1 MYIGFDPYHLL
12 FVFIPMAVLMGLA
25 QLWVKGA
32 YAKYSHIA
40 TRQGVTGAEAA
51 QVILRAAGIHDVRV
65 EQVDGFLSDHYSP
78 TDKVLR
84 LSPRNYSGNSIAAV
98 GIAAHEAGHA
108 IQHAKRYAP
117 LVVRNIAVPL
127 ANIGSTFGW
136 IALMIGLMISG
147 GNPGHP
153 LVLLGIGG
161 IAAIAVF
168 QIINLPGEFDA
179 SRRALQVL
187 PEIGILTAEENR
199 GARAVLTAAAMTYV
213 AATIAAIVELLYW
226 LWRLGLIG
234 GNSREERPSRRPPGA
249 TRPLPKGGV
258 VQDRVTPCRPSPRG
272 NRILGAPASLPA
284 RARVKATDRDRVP
297 SCEFFGLS

>member
-1 MYIGFDPYHLL
+1 MVFDPYYLL
-12 FVFIPMAVLMGLA
+12 FVFIPMAILMGLA

-32 YAKYSHIA
+32 YAKYSHVG

-51 QVILRAAGIHDVRV
+51 KVILRAAGIHDVRV

-78 TDKVLR
+78 AEKVLR
-84 LSPRNYSGNSIAAV
+84 LSPRNYSGNSIAAI

-108 IQHAKRYAP
+108 IQHATRYAP

-136 IALMIGLMISG
+136 IALVIGLMISG

-153 LVLLGIGG
+153 LVLLGIAG

-168 QIINLPGEFDA
+168 QVINLPVEFDA

-199 GARAVLTAAAMTYV
+199 GARSVLTAAAMTYV

-234 GNSREERPSRRPPGA
+234 GNSRE
-249 TRPLPKGGV
+249 
-258 VQDRVTPCRPSPRG
+258 
-272 NRILGAPASLPA
+272 
-284 RARVKATDRDRVP
+284 
-297 SCEFFGLS
+297 